1 MRRSAMAREPG
12 ARTRAEARPREW
24 ADRRIQVGWGRMQTA
39 DDVLEQVRSAL
50 VELFEVEPERVTLE
64 ARLNEDLEIDSIDA
78 VDLLDRLR
86 RLTGRKISADDFRS
100 VRTVGD
106 LVTAVHA
113 VLQA

>member
-1 MRRSAMAREPG
+1 
-12 ARTRAEARPREW
+12 
-24 ADRRIQVGWGRMQTA
+24 MQTT
-39 DDVLEQVRSAL
+39 DEVLDEIRSAL
-50 VELFEVEPERVTLE
+50 FELFEVEPARVTLE

-86 RLTGRKISADDFRS
+86 KQTGRKISADDFRT

-106 LVTAVHA
+106 LVNAVHA